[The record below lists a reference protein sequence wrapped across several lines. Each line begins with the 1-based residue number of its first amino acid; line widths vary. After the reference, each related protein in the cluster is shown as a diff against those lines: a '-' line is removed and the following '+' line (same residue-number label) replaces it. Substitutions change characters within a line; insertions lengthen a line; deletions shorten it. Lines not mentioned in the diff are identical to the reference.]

1 VWLWEGS
8 LRPEPG
14 ETIADAAREAI
25 KICRIYGARYSVHQY
40 FDLVFNGQTIRMFAH
55 STAEDVVA
63 QYRMGMEKGDAND
76 PPRA

>member
-1 VWLWEGS
+1 MWLWEGS

-40 FDLVFNGQTIRMFAH
+40 FDLVFNGQTIRVFAH
-55 STAEDVVA
+55 STVEDVVS
-63 QYRMGMEKGDAND
+63 QYFSSLGKGEKT
-76 PPRA
+76 